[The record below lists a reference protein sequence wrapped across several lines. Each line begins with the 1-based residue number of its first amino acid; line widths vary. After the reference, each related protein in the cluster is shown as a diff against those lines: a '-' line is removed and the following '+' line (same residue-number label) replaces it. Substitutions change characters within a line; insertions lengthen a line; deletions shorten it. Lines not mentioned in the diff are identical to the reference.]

1 MADEI
6 TDVSS
11 IETPSEPPVDVAKET
26 PILTLLLLDDE
37 QDILNALTRLLRKSY
52 AIVTF
57 DNGEDALAYLE
68 ENNVEL
74 IMSDMRMPAMD
85 GAEFLTKAR
94 DIQPH
99 AIRLLL
105 TGYSDMESTI
115 KAINDG
121 GVYTYIG
128 KPWDNQAL
136 KLTLLKASEH
146 YLLKQETRQ
155 LNEQITTANKELA
168 QFNHSLEVKVNQRT
182 AALQASKQ
190 KLHGALNTQKEL
202 LYDVLDMMSATIEY
216 RTGFSPGHSK
226 RIAIQCK
233 TLAKH
238 LKLDDANC
246 RRVYLCALLHE
257 IGTVGLTDEILQ
269 ASTLGAGKLD
279 DALITHPVIGAEIVG
294 KVKRFSSLTENI
306 LHQNENFDGTGFPGH
321 LSGESIPIGAR
332 IIRVVK
338 DFDFLI
344 AGKANDKKM
353 SIANAYAWMKERSDV
368 WYDRHVLQRFIDLL
382 GKRNADD
389 SEMEFSVGI
398 EALKPGDKLLEDLV
412 LHNGNI
418 MLTSGQ
424 EINRT
429 MIEKLRE
436 YEETYNTKITLFI
449 A

>member
-1 MADEI
+1 MTDEM
-6 TDVSS
+6 TDVPS
-11 IETPSEPPVDVAKET
+11 IETSTEPPIEAVDEA

-37 QDILNALTRLLRKSY
+37 QDILNALKRLLRKDY

-57 DNGEDALAYLE
+57 NDGNDALAYLE
-68 ENNVEL
+68 ENHVDM
-74 IMSDMRMPAMD
+74 IMSDMRMPKMD
-85 GAEFLTKAR
+85 GAEFLTKSQ
-94 DIQPH
+94 DIQPD

-105 TGYSDMESTI
+105 TGYSDMDSTI

-121 GVYTYIG
+121 GIYTYIG
-128 KPWDNQAL
+128 KPWDNQDL
-136 KLTLLKASEH
+136 KLTLSKACDH
-146 YLLKQETRQ
+146 YLLKKEAKR
-155 LNEQITTANKELA
+155 LNEQITEANKELA
-168 QFNHSLEVKVNQRT
+168 EFNQSLEAKVNQRT

-190 KLHGALNTQKEL
+190 KLHGALNTQKDL

-233 TLAKH
+233 TLAH
-238 LKLDDANC
+238 LKLDDASC

-279 DALITHPVIGAEIVG
+279 DALITHPVIGAKIVG
-294 KVKRFSSLTENI
+294 KVKRFASLTENI
-306 LHQNENFDGTGFPGH
+306 LHQNENIDGTGFPEH
-321 LSGESIPIGAR
+321 LSGDDIPIGAR

-338 DFDFLI
+338 DFDYLI

-353 SIANAYAWMKERSDV
+353 SIANAYGWMKDRSGV
-368 WYDRHVLQRFIDLL
+368 WYDRKILQDFIDLL
-382 GKRNADD
+382 GKRD
-389 SEMEFSVGI
+389 SDENEMEFSVGL
-398 EALKPGDKLLEDLV
+398 EALKPGDKLLEDLIV
-412 LHNGNI
+412 HNGNV
-418 MLTSGQ
+418 MLTAGQ
-424 EINRT
+424 EINST